1 MNGKPKEEDIR
12 RLFNHIRNVNASKQR
27 LHVGNGGAKH
37 EFDLY
42 EISRVIG
49 GISTSPWTNKTQ
61 KRSTNTGGQDR
72 LSTELLWLTLWE
84 GKEAR
89 VVIVTDVEMAQKLI
103 KRFQGCSFPY
113 QIEIVHFDAASDV
126 FTSVGFLP

>member
-1 MNGKPKEEDIR
+1 MNEKPSEEKIR

-49 GISTSPWTNKTQ
+49 GISTSPWTNRTG
-61 KRSTNTGGQDR
+61 STNTGGQDR

-89 VVIVTDVEMAQKLI
+89 VVIVTDMEMAQKLL
-103 KRFQGCSFPY
+103 KRFQGCSFPR